1 MGVSPQDA
9 QEDAQ
14 RVVVLVAGSPVDDPA
29 ATPPIPAAEGKPV
42 EPKQQ
47 QQQAAPA
54 PAHAAPVEPK
64 QGLQAMAVT
73 VVRDVETGVDTSASA
88 AAAGEK
94 PSWFTPKRY

>member
-47 QQQAAPA
+47 AAPA

-73 VVRDVETGVDTSASA
+73 VVRDVETGVDTSA